1 MIVQTKLN
9 KKTQRSFVAII
20 VIILMCLF
28 TYGLLTTSA
37 QSAPNHPFHNK
48 SENENTTQIIAYRG
62 GLGLWPEN
70 TLYAFQQSEVIGSDA
85 IQMDARMSL
94 DNTLVAIHDSTVER
108 TTNGFGA
115 VNQLTLTE
123 LQNLD
128 AGYQWS
134 QDAGL
139 TFKYRGQGITIPTI
153 VEVFA
158 EIDSIQIYVDIK
170 DDELFAA
177 NLLCMNIRDYNM
189 NQKVLVA
196 ADNDLVLEHFRKTC
210 PEIATSAS
218 GKEQKVFTAL
228 NAAFLTPIY
237 SPRFH
242 LVKLPPIWYG
252 LQLITPN
259 LIQSA
264 HLRGLRVHVVNI
276 NESDQMELVIQ
287 QGIDGVVTDYPQ
299 LMIEVI
305 NDK

>member
-1 MIVQTKLN
+1 
-9 KKTQRSFVAII
+9 
-20 VIILMCLF
+20 
-28 TYGLLTTSA
+28 
-37 QSAPNHPFHNK
+37 
-48 SENENTTQIIAYRG
+48 
-62 GLGLWPEN
+62 
-70 TLYAFQQSEVIGSDA
+70 
-85 IQMDARMSL
+85 MSL

-139 TFKYRGQGITIPTI
+139 TFKYRGQSITIPTI
-153 VEVFA
+153 AEVFA
-158 EIDSIQIYVDIK
+158 EINSIQIYVDIK

-189 NQKVLVA
+189 HQKVLVT

-242 LVKLPPIWYG
+242 LVELPPTWYG
-252 LQLITPN
+252 LRLITPN
-259 LIQSA
+259 LMQSA
-264 HLRGLRVHVVNI
+264 RLRGLRVHAVNI

-287 QGIDGVVTDYPQ
+287 QGIDGVVTDYPN
-299 LMIEVI
+299 LMIDVI
-305 NDK
+305 NNK

>member
-1 MIVQTKLN
+1 MIFQTRLN
-9 KKTQRSFVAII
+9 KKTQRFIVGIIAII
-20 VIILMCLF
+20 LICLL

-37 QSAPNHPFHNK
+37 QSVPTHPFHTASKNG
-48 SENENTTQIIAYRG
+48 NATQTIAYRG

-85 IQMDARMSL
+85 IQMDVRMSL
-94 DNTLVAIHDSTVER
+94 DNTLVAMHDSTVER

-128 AGYQWS
+128 AGYLWS
-134 QDAGL
+134 QDAGS
-139 TFKYRGQGITIPTI
+139 TFKYRDQGITIPTI

-158 EIDSIQIYVDIK
+158 EIDSMQIYVDIK

-189 NQKVLVA
+189 NQKVLVS

-210 PEIATSAS
+210 PEITTSAS

-228 NAAFLTPIY
+228 NATFLTPIY

-242 LVKLPPIWYG
+242 LVELPPTWYG
-252 LQLITPN
+252 LRLITPN

-264 HLRGLRVHVVNI
+264 HLRGLRVHAVNI

-287 QGIDGVVTDYPQ
+287 QGIDGVVTDYPN
-299 LMIEVI
+299 LMIDVI
-305 NDK
+305 NNK

>member
-1 MIVQTKLN
+1 LIFQTRLN
-9 KKTQRSFVAII
+9 KKTQRFIVGIIAII
-20 VIILMCLF
+20 LICLL

-37 QSAPNHPFHNK
+37 QSVPTHPFHTASKNG
-48 SENENTTQIIAYRG
+48 NTTQTIAYRG

-85 IQMDARMSL
+85 IQMDVRMSL
-94 DNTLVAIHDSTVER
+94 DNTLVAMHDSTVER

-128 AGYQWS
+128 AGYLWS
-134 QDAGL
+134 QDAGS
-139 TFKYRGQGITIPTI
+139 TFKYRDQGITIPTI

-158 EIDSIQIYVDIK
+158 EIDSMQIYVDIK

-177 NLLCMNIRDYNM
+177 NLLCMNIRDNNM
-189 NQKVLVA
+189 NQKVLVT

-237 SPRFH
+237 SPKFH
-242 LVKLPPIWYG
+242 LVELPSTWYG
-252 LQLITPN
+252 LRLITPN

-264 HLRGLRVHVVNI
+264 HLRGLRVHAVNI

-287 QGIDGVVTDYPQ
+287 QGIDGVVTDYPN
-299 LMIEVI
+299 LMIDVI

>member
-1 MIVQTKLN
+1 M
-9 KKTQRSFVAII
+9 
-20 VIILMCLF
+20 
-28 TYGLLTTSA
+28 
-37 QSAPNHPFHNK
+37 
-48 SENENTTQIIAYRG
+48 
-62 GLGLWPEN
+62 
-70 TLYAFQQSEVIGSDA
+70 
-85 IQMDARMSL
+85 
-94 DNTLVAIHDSTVER
+94 
-108 TTNGFGA
+108 
-115 VNQLTLTE
+115 NQLTLTE

-134 QDAGL
+134 QDTGF

-153 VEVFA
+153 AEVFA
-158 EIDSIQIYVDIK
+158 EIDSMQIYVAIK

-189 NQKVLVA
+189 NQKVLVS

-210 PEIATSAS
+210 PEITTSAS

-242 LVKLPPIWYG
+242 LVELPPTWYG
-252 LQLITPN
+252 LRLITPN

-264 HLRGLRVHVVNI
+264 HLRGLRVHAVNI

-287 QGIDGVVTDYPQ
+287 QEIDGVVTDYPN
-299 LMIEVI
+299 LMIDVI

>member
-48 SENENTTQIIAYRG
+48 SENGNTTQIIAYRG

-139 TFKYRGQGITIPTI
+139 TFKYRGQGITMPTI

-210 PEIATSAS
+210 PETATSAS